1 MREELSCVELCR
13 VVEEA
18 VVYVNDGEECSAVF
32 FDACAMVYAC
42 TDTYNTYNMYICI
55 IYGLSIRRGKARQGK
70 ARYAR
75 ESGHGLCIYVSKYLS
90 IQVYIYCRKAGGR
103 ESGVGSGSG
112 ESF

>member
-1 MREELSCVELCR
+1 MC
-13 VVEEA
+13 
-18 VVYVNDGEECSAVF
+18 
-32 FDACAMVYAC
+32 
-42 TDTYNTYNMYICI
+42 MYI
-55 IYGLSIRRGKARQGK
+55 YGVSIRRGKARQGK

-112 ESF
+112 EWGVFLILTDAS